1 MKLFIDHGPNF
12 LAMESKMLHEKD
24 CESKTIIP
32 RITCLSLSIKLFK
45 IRVLQRSRVA
55 MLKKKKKTK

>member
-1 MKLFIDHGPNF
+1 
-12 LAMESKMLHEKD
+12 MLHEKD

-45 IRVLQRSRVA
+45 IRVLQQSRVA
-55 MLKKKKKTK
+55 MLKKKEDKVGLHTSFSQNAVDL